1 MISMKLVNKFFNT
14 AVTLML
20 VIMILLIVLQ
30 VLNRLIFNAPS
41 AWTEELSRFFYIW
54 LTFLGAV
61 LVTRDREH
69 IQVDFLY
76 NKLPSVLKT
85 VIVKI
90 NYILILIF
98 LGVVVYGGYIY
109 MQIGWDAPV
118 STVPF
123 LKMGY
128 VTAVVPMAAIL
139 MAIFY
144 ILRLFKD
151 RGDQS

>member
-1 MISMKLVNKFFNT
+1 MKLVNKFFNT